1 MCLNCGCGEPD
12 TRHQPTDITREDV
25 ERAAKGGGM
34 SVDKAIGN
42 LSDSLSKLEA
52 GSKTDAE
59 AESR

>member
-25 ERAAKGGGM
+25 ERAAQGGGL
-34 SVDKAIGN
+34 SVDQAITN
-42 LSDSLSKLEA
+42 LSDSLSKLDA
-52 GSKTDAE
+52 GNKTDAA

>member
-34 SVDKAIGN
+34 SVEKAITN
-42 LSDSLSKLEA
+42 LSESLSKLDT
-52 GSKTDAE
+52 GNKSDA
-59 AESR
+59 AAQAR